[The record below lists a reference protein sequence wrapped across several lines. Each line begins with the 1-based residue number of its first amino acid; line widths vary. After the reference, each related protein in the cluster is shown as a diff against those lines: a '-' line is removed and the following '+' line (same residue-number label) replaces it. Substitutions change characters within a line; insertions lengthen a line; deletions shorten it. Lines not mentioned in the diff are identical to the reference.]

1 MARFL
6 IFVAFLI
13 ATFDCTHGQ
22 WEILEAHTTASLLG
36 IESIGNGVACA
47 SGILVVHL
55 LWLALVIFGA
65 LWTRGRPVLSALHI
79 LALLWGIMVEVS
91 PWQCPLTLMEQY
103 FEAQAGLRAYHD
115 SFLLHYLDAI
125 VYPNLPDWA
134 VTSAGTAVCAL
145 NLGIYC
151 WRFGKAW
158 VSRKTT
164 R

>member
-13 ATFDCTHGQ
+13 AIFDCAHGQ

-36 IESIGNGVACA
+36 IESISNGVAWA

-79 LALLWGIMVEVS
+79 LALLWGIVVEVS
-91 PWQCPLTLMEQY
+91 SWPCPLTLMEQY
-103 FEAQAGLRAYHD
+103 FEAQAGFRAYHD
-115 SFLLHYLDAI
+115 SFLLHYRDAI

-134 VTSAGTAVCAL
+134 VTSAGTAVCAF

-151 WRFGKAW
+151 WRLRKAQ
-158 VSRKTT
+158 VLPSRP